1 MKIFI
6 ATVEAILQRTFPA
19 KSTSQKTRKSQFVF
33 GSASKNLAVA
43 ELRTMVHSLFLESS
57 AMVELSSQLLFIVL
71 TVCVSHEAQIHVEK
85 KHSYF
90 GPEPEPESESS
101 TQKRTN
107 KQGPV
112 AVFDS
117 YVLAAIC
124 AIACELQL
132 FPLISRASNRSNLK
146 HGEKPSHEVK
156 SMNGNGIEIG
166 IGNGFQSSIDSTVS
180 HTRHIL
186 AILEAL
192 FL

>member
-43 ELRTMVHSLFLESS
+43 ELRTMVHFLFLESN
-57 AMVELSSQLLFIVL
+57 AMVELSSRLLFVVL
-71 TVCVSHEAQIHVEK
+71 TVCVSHEAQIHVGK
-85 KHSYF
+85 KHSYS

-101 TQKRTN
+101 TRKRTK

-112 AVFDS
+112 AAFDS

-124 AIACELQL
+124 TLACELHL

-146 HGEKPSHEVK
+146 DGEKPSHEVK
-156 SMNGNGIEIG
+156 SMNGNGIGIG
-166 IGNGFQSSIDSTVS
+166 IGNRFQSSIDSAVS
-180 HTRHIL
+180 HTRRIL
-186 AILEAL
+186 VILEAL